1 MAAIQFKVTNGARV
15 AGKYSASL
23 MLVLHGLDWPVL
35 QRLALRS
42 LGKQVELAANS
53 GRAVME
59 GRELDGQLWLAAW
72 RQERVAFFHLALAM
86 GVELPD
92 GCLLE

>member
-1 MAAIQFKVTNGARV
+1 MAAIRFKVTNGAR
-15 AGKYSASL
+15 GTGRYSASL

-35 QRLALRS
+35 QQLALRS
-42 LGKQVELAANS
+42 LGKQVELAAQANDCRIA
-53 GRAVME
+53 GKHIDLA
-59 GRELDGQLWLAAW
+59 LWLAAW

-92 GCLLE
+92 GCLI